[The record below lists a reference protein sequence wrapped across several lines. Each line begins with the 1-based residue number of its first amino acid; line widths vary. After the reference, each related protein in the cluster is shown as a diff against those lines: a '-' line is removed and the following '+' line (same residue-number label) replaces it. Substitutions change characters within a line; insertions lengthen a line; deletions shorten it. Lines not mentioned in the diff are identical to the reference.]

1 MGFRFGTLHRTQ
13 QPLFCTCPLYNIAL
27 CSIHSCTMI
36 ITNLLLSPTHNHE
49 DDYWTLN
56 GEKLRFFLSFTRWFL
71 FSLLLLLSTEFAGI
85 LGFLIIIY
93 LFIARANQ
101 TLDGHT
107 MRAIINLGDTTNLFA
122 NKFNSSTFLA
132 FILSQP
138 SLFVLCFYIALFS
151 HRFIHWYFIPQM
163 MMIPVAIQMANA
175 DRR

>member
-1 MGFRFGTLHRTQ
+1 MVFVFVVVVVVNGICRYFGVS
-13 QPLFCTCPLYNIAL
+13 Y
-27 CSIHSCTMI
+27 
-36 ITNLLLSPTHNHE
+36 
-49 DDYWTLN
+49 YY
-56 GEKLRFFLSFTRWFL
+56 
-71 FSLLLLLSTEFAGI
+71 
-85 LGFLIIIY
+85 Y

-151 HRFIHWYFIPQM
+151 HRFIHWYIIPQM
-163 MMIPVAIQMANA
+163 MMIPVAIEMASA